1 MSKFIEALNCL
12 DVVLNQD
19 APKITSR
26 LQPGLTRAEIERQT
40 ASFSWILPEEAY
52 NLYQWHNGLSAKPG
66 KLNLAEKLLRLKG
79 KWHGELSGRENEAHL
94 QLGDSLP
101 ETLRERRIV
110 VKFLPLNYALAGH
123 RHLKL
128 GRCLIDLL
136 PIFVLSGGNSTIYG
150 MMRLDAEQSIVYC
163 ANGTKIPPIK
173 VTELFLSTQTH
184 FCQLSDLIA
193 FLTACCQK
201 AVQPTVLTDATD
213 AIDCEVNLTQFE
225 QLYQQHKN

>member
-1 MSKFIEALNCL
+1 MSKFIEALNSL

-19 APKITSR
+19 APKIAGR

-52 NLYQWHNGLSAKPG
+52 NLYQWHNGLSGKPG

-94 QLGDSLP
+94 QLGD
-101 ETLRERRIV
+101 RHIV

-136 PIFVLSGGNSTIYG
+136 PIFLLNDGNRTIYG

-163 ANGTKIPPIK
+163 ANGTKMPPIK
-173 VTELFLSTQTH
+173 VTELFLSTQTQ